1 MGLALRRLFA
11 GGRASIQGTIA
22 ELFSYYFKRE
32 MVAGPPKQF
41 AALCGIMFSGLATL
55 FLFLGGE
62 GEYGAGDGEGFF
74 ITGQV
79 VLGALAVA
87 AGMEAHPPAQRSWP
101 LRLIAHRLVCGG
113 ACATQGV
120 FGFCAG
126 CMMFSMAV
134 KLKLVSHHVFD
145 ICEDSLD
152 ETEEALAEERSWPIG
167 SVVFSWLC
175 DVRTPVLPHLASD
188 DSSIWTHQRTTHTHT
203 PIEMPSFQSVHLL

>member
-1 MGLALRRLFA
+1 MFNLVGILVGGGAGATRRLFA

-87 AGMEAHPPAQRSWP
+87 AGMEAPPPP
-101 LRLIAHRLVCGG
+101 LNALGH
-113 ACATQGV
+113 CA
-120 FGFCAG
+120 
-126 CMMFSMAV
+126 
-134 KLKLVSHHVFD
+134 
-145 ICEDSLD
+145 
-152 ETEEALAEERSWPIG
+152 
-167 SVVFSWLC
+167 
-175 DVRTPVLPHLASD
+175 
-188 DSSIWTHQRTTHTHT
+188 
-203 PIEMPSFQSVHLL
+203 